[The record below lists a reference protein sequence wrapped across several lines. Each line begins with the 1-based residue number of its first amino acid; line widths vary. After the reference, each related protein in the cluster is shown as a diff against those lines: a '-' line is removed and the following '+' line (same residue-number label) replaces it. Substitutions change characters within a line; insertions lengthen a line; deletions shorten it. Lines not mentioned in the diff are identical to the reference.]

1 MLLINIKRNEWLNKI
16 YIYIYFSLIIKY
28 IYMLNKINQL
38 YRLSNLK
45 LHYPKGFAKIFK
57 IPHNATTVDIV

>member
-1 MLLINIKRNEWLNKI
+1 
-16 YIYIYFSLIIKY
+16 
-28 IYMLNKINQL
+28 MLNKISHL

-57 IPHNATTVDIV
+57 IPHHATTSDIV